1 MWLTQPQLKP
11 SLLSEEGNSSKVLD
25 ARGWQKKAL
34 QSSMPCVWIV
44 GSRDV
49 FYINR
54 PKSFVHIF
62 FAISHEAKTQGQSSY
77 QRRTGREKIDA
88 WPVSLEHKAKTWPTP
103 PDCQCPSILV
113 KSPRNIFFKAEV
125 YNAWDEDIAVVN
137 VFFGKETV
145 MGEESFS
152 PKGYL
157 FPMDFQSLRGA
168 SEWALSTSSPPSEA
182 CLGSALVSASSPS
195 SRLCTGLLPGS
206 LGICSSE
213 RNSRCN
219 IHV

>member
-1 MWLTQPQLKP
+1 MRQRHKDN
-11 SLLSEEGNSSKVLD
+11 LLIKGEQVEKRLMLD
-25 ARGWQKKAL
+25 HSPWNIKQEPYPHL
-34 QSSMPCVWIV
+34 PIFPMPVNIAKIFLIH
-44 GSRDV
+44 
-49 FYINR
+49 FY
-54 PKSFVHIF
+54 
-62 FAISHEAKTQGQSSY
+62 
-77 QRRTGREKIDA
+77 
-88 WPVSLEHKAKTWPTP
+88 
-103 PDCQCPSILV
+103 
-113 KSPRNIFFKAEV
+113 KAEV

-195 SRLCTGLLPGS
+195 SRLCTGLSPGS

-213 RNSRCN
+213 RNSVCKEP
-219 IHV
+219 V

>member
-1 MWLTQPQLKP
+1 M
-11 SLLSEEGNSSKVLD
+11 S
-25 ARGWQKKAL
+25 
-34 QSSMPCVWIV
+34 CVWIV

-49 FYINR
+49 LYINR

-62 FAISHEAKTQGQSSY
+62 FAVSHEAKTQGQSSY

-103 PDCQCPSILV
+103 PDFFQCPSILV

-145 MGEESFS
+145 MGEEMFF
-152 PKGYL
+152 PKGIH
-157 FPMDFQSLRGA
+157 FRWPSQSLRGA

-182 CLGSALVSASSPS
+182 CLGSALVSASCPS
-195 SRLCTGLLPGS
+195 SRLYTGLLPGS
-206 LGICSSE
+206 LGICFPE